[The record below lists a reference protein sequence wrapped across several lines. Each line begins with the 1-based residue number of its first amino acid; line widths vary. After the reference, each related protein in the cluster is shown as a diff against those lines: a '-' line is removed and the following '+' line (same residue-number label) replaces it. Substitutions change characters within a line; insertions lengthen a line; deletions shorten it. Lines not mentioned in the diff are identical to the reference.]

1 MLRAQLQVGRHGGVQ
16 PVGAGVVLPDAQLR
30 LNVDAPHAVQRD
42 KVKLPH
48 ALVVLRRITRGHND
62 PAARH
67 SLVAEGLAL
76 QKLQHRGG
84 QRLAD
89 AVDLVD
95 EQDAVF
101 LAGALHG
108 GVDAGD
114 DLAHRVLG
122 HAAGAPAVVPL
133 PDERQADGALAGVV
147 GDGVGHQRNVALLRD
162 LLHDLGLADAR
173 RAHQQNGALPHG
185 GDQRAANVVRGKVR
199 LHGALNFLFG
209 TLNIHG
215 SSSFRVKFFGLQ
227 DQAHGPG
234 RHVGRRGAVL

>member
-1 MLRAQLQVGRHGGVQ
+1 MDVLLVGKLLPGIEVRLHVDALE
-16 PVGAGVVLPDAQLR
+16 PVPGNDVELPDGA
-30 LNVDAPHAVQRD
+30 
-42 KVKLPH
+42 
-48 ALVVLRRITRGHND
+48 VVLRRVAGSDHD
-62 PAARH
+62 PALRH
-67 SLVAEGLAL
+67 PMAAEDFIL
-76 QKLQHRGG
+76 QKLQHGRG

-199 LHGALNFLFG
+199 LHGALDFLFG